1 VSDFA
6 VTVAAYAVMALAF
19 AGAVLVA
26 AWPGR

>member
-1 VSDFA
+1 